1 MIGNQAAHARHPRKA
16 MHFGLFVADGL
27 SERALRRGSVEHR
40 IIEAKLRSPTPSAW
54 SHFSWL
60 GVTVY
65 LTRDANLA
73 TLRAVATC
81 GAPGSELVFTYV
93 DQAEFPSATSQS
105 PHTEN
110 AKIVAQIGEPWISSF
125 NPDEIVGDLASIGLE
140 LIEDLDG
147 NAMWERCRGAN
158 TVLGLTAC
166 T

>member
-1 MIGNQAAHARHPRKA
+1 VDQSSIESSKPNCAHRPP
-16 MHFGLFVADGL
+16 V
-27 SERALRRGSVEHR
+27 
-40 IIEAKLRSPTPSAW
+40 AW

-158 TVLGLTAC
+158 TVLGQPADSLHIALARVGKGQRIGERG
-166 T
+166 